1 MLTQVYI
8 LIPLNNSSLF
18 KVNNSNNLY
27 HSSNRE
33 NSFIRETVEP
43 MNSLLTTAESYRKM
57 KEVREREKRTV
68 VVHIDIHME
77 QKQNITKNKG
87 NHQ

>member
-1 MLTQVYI
+1 
-8 LIPLNNSSLF
+8 
-18 KVNNSNNLY
+18 
-27 HSSNRE
+27 
-33 NSFIRETVEP
+33 

-77 QKQNITKNKG
+77 EQKQNITKNKG